1 MSSDRWLI
9 AGLGN
14 PGTAYAHN
22 RHNVGYWCV
31 NRLARLHGIDL
42 KARRVAAVGEGEIA
56 GQPVTLLKPRT
67 FVNNSGHAVG
77 PALRHAHVPVDHL
90 IVLYDELDLPSGRVR
105 IKPKGGHGGHNG
117 LRSIVGAI
125 GGNEFPRIRIG
136 IGRPHVDGEPSWDSD
151 VVAVYVLGD
160 PPPSEVET
168 LRNAVSNAAKAVEMI
183 VTEGLDAAMNRFN
196 K

>member
-22 RHNVGYWCV
+22 RHNVGYWCI
-31 NRLARLHGIDL
+31 NHLARLHGIDL
-42 KARRVAAVGEGEIA
+42 KARRVAAVGEGEIE

-77 PALRHAHVPVDHL
+77 PALRHAHVPVGHL

-117 LRSIVGAI
+117 LRSIVGAV
-125 GGNEFPRIRIG
+125 GSNEFPRIRIG
-136 IGRPHVDGEPSWDSD
+136 IGRPHVDGKPSWDSD

-160 PPPSEVET
+160 PSPSEVET

-183 VTEGLDAAMNRFN
+183 VAEGLDAAMNRFN

>member
-14 PGTAYAHN
+14 PGSAYAHN
-22 RHNVGYWCV
+22 RHNVGYWCI

-42 KARRVAAVGEGEIA
+42 KARRVAAVGEGEID

-77 PALRHAHVPVDHL
+77 PALRHAHIPVDHL
-90 IVLYDELDLPSGRVR
+90 IVLYDELDLPAGRVR

-117 LRSIVGAI
+117 LRSIVGAV

-160 PPPSEVET
+160 PSPSEVEA

-183 VTEGLDAAMNRFN
+183 VAEGLDAAMNRFN